1 MPDIKTYKCPC
12 CNAGI
17 EFNIFAQKLKCPYC
31 ETEFDIETLDS
42 YEQEVNEVLEENL
55 DWEETP
61 NSEWGEDAEN
71 LREYVCNSC
80 GGQIITDATTAAT
93 HCPYCSNPVIMAEKV
108 SGVLRPDYI
117 IPFAF
122 DKKAA
127 TNALKKHY
135 GGKRLLPKVFKDQ
148 NHIDEVKGVYV
159 PVWLFDTDVNAHIR
173 YKATK
178 VRHWSDSKYDYTE
191 TSHYS
196 VSRNGGLSFNNVPV
210 DGSTKMDDTLMESIE
225 PFAFSKAVEFKTAY
239 LSGFLADKYDVDSDS
254 SKLRANE
261 RIKRSTQEE
270 FAATANG
277 YTTITTEACEINLS
291 NSKAKYALYPVWLL
305 NTSWNGERFYFA
317 MNGQTGKFA
326 GDLPLDKKA
335 LFKWLFGLTAAIGS
349 VAFAI
354 SYLLWML

>member
-17 EFNIFAQKLKCPYC
+17 EFDIFSQKMTCPYC
-31 ETEFDIETLDS
+31 DTQFDIETLEA
-42 YEQEVNEVLEENL
+42 YEQEINESIEEKLE
-55 DWEETP
+55 WEEAP
-61 NSEWGEDAEN
+61 SGNWGEEAEN

-80 GGQIITDATTAAT
+80 GGQIITDLTTAAT

-108 SGVLRPDYI
+108 SGVLKPDYI

-127 TNALKKHY
+127 VEALKKHY
-135 GGKRLLPKVFKDQ
+135 GGKRLLPKVFKDE

-159 PVWLFDTDVNAHIR
+159 PVWLFDADVNAHIR

-178 VRHWSDSKYDYTE
+178 VRHWSDSSYDYTE

-196 VSRNGGLSFNNVPV
+196 VSRSGGLSFNNVPV
-210 DGSTKMDDTLMESIE
+210 DGSTKMDDTLMESVE

-239 LSGFLADKYDVDSDS
+239 LSGFLADKYDVDSDD

-261 RIKRSTQEE
+261 RIKRSTEEE
-270 FAATANG
+270 FASTANG
-277 YTTITTEACEINLS
+277 YTTITPEASEINLS

-305 NTSWNGERFYFA
+305 NTSWKGERFYFA

-349 VAFAI
+349 VAFIIAYI
-354 SYLLWML
+354 LWML